1 MGKKERAEDAKKQ
14 KEAAKKERR
23 SEAAKADPALP
34 ALAVTVVMAIGV
46 VVFSDIFFQSQA
58 EGRMDG
64 RWRASLGGSYDEQ
77 GRPPFVYD
85 GSQAEGCSGH
95 CGACRT
101 RC

>member
-1 MGKKERAEDAKKQ
+1 MAGIYDRVMSTDGAAFGHAPSKE
-14 KEAAKKERR
+14 
-23 SEAAKADPALP
+23 DPFVYA
-34 ALAVTVVMAIGV
+34 GV
-46 VVFSDIFFQSQA
+46 QSQA